1 MKYISS
7 SLYLARGGQ
16 QWSDDFVV
24 AAIDKGPVEA
34 LVDDDDAA

>member
-7 SLYLARGGQ
+7 SYLARGRRR
-16 QWSDDFVV
+16 WSDDVVV